1 MKINNPA
8 SYQFSHAKL
17 TVFRV
22 FFLSCFCTA
31 TVSRD
36 CCFYTPHT
44 HAGHTKMFG
53 CFPAG
58 DGLTVACHVNRL
70 DVFKDWGP
78 PNCSFSPQNST
89 RCLMKAS
96 VCVRMVCVCVYCMSV
111 CVCNHFHLCA
121 DTTPCVEANGCRL
134 ATPFLHVSLPFV
146 LLPSRHISAAFTSPH
161 PSLFLFLCP
170 ILSFYYLHHFDTLPT
185 TTTAVAYMRN

>member
-1 MKINNPA
+1 MTSQVCFWAQAPTTLSVATVSVCVWELKKSLHQKRLTTSRVLLHMKINNPA

-96 VCVRMVCVCVYCMSV
+96 VCVRMVCVCVLYECV
-111 CVCNHFHLCA
+111 CVCVIIF
-121 DTTPCVEANGCRL
+121 TCVLIQPLVWRL
-134 ATPFLHVSLPFV
+134 MDAG
-146 LLPSRHISAAFTSPH
+146 
-161 PSLFLFLCP
+161 
-170 ILSFYYLHHFDTLPT
+170 
-185 TTTAVAYMRN
+185 